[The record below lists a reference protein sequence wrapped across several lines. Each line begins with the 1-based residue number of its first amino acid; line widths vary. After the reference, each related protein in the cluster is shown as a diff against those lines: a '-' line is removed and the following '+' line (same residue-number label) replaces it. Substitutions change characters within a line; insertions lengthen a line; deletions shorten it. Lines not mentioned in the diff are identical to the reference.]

1 MTVAVHAHHA
11 GSFNLKLKPPCTEER
26 EPTFGVAVQVT
37 LIPLEDTMNRTFA
50 VMLVCGLLSSGV
62 AFAQDA
68 STNASP
74 NPPAVATGHADT
86 KTSAAPVPG
95 KNSFTKKQTAKRL
108 RDHGYSSVKGLTK
121 DDQGIWH
128 GTAMKSGAS
137 VNVSVDFQGNIT
149 EQ

>member
-1 MTVAVHAHHA
+1 
-11 GSFNLKLKPPCTEER
+11 
-26 EPTFGVAVQVT
+26 
-37 LIPLEDTMNRTFA
+37 MNRALAA
-50 VMLVCGLLSSGV
+50 VLLTGLFSSG
-62 AFAQDA
+62 AALAQDA

-74 NPPAVATGHADT
+74 NPPAVATGHADA

-108 RDHGYSSVKGLTK
+108 RDHGYSHVKGLMK

-128 GTAMKSGAS
+128 GTAMKGSS
-137 VNVSVDFQGNIT
+137 PTNVSVDYQGNIS